1 TVSTVDGTTQQIT
14 VTINGTDDKA
24 AIGGVDTGSVTE
36 GSAGKD
42 MSPDYAQPG
51 MALLGTA
58 TLHASGQLTIMDPD
72 SGEGV
77 FDTKGVAYDYH
88 GTYGDM
94 HLRTDGAWFYYADAG
109 NARFVGGRSTSRGTA
124 IDQLGEGQTLT
135 DTITVHS
142 KDGTPHDIV
151 ITIHGSNDRPYCSS
165 EVTLRPGTEDVRQTL
180 TAAQLL
186 QNSVDVDANDAGKLV
201 IANLRPDHGSILDNG
216 DATFTFTPEKDY
228 SGAVH
233 FTYDVKD
240 AHGGV
245 THTGANTTLAA
256 VGDAA
261 VITGTDTGSATE
273 DKVHGRIVISGDLD
287 VTDPD
292 GPGQEHFQYSQFGEH
307 AVSDPFG
314 GSLHI
319 SSAGTWSYVT
329 DNSNPQIQQLA
340 AGQDG
345 HVTYRVSSAD
355 GTTHQIQIT
364 IHGTNDAPV
373 LSAAT
378 ASATEDGSAVS
389 GQMSATDVDTG
400 DTLAYSLGQA
410 APAGFTLNADGSW
423 SFDPTD
429 AAYQHLSAGATQQV
443 TIPVTVTDKQ
453 GATDTENLVITV
465 TGTNDGPAVSGPVTL
480 PGGTEDKSVQITAA

>member
-1 TVSTVDGTTQQIT
+1 AAGAHGSFTVQPDGTWSYALDNGQPAVQALKTGDQITDTLTVSTIDGTTKQIT
-14 VTINGTDDKA
+14 VSINGTDDKA
-24 AIGGVDTGSVTE
+24 VIGGVDTGSVTE
-36 GSAGKD
+36 NTAGID
-42 MSPDYAQPG
+42 RSPDQHQPG
-51 MALLGTA
+51 IGVLGTE
-58 TLHASGQLTIMDPD
+58 TLDASGQLTIIDPD
-72 SGEGV
+72 AGGAA
-77 FDTKGVAYDYH
+77 FDTHGLGFNYH
-88 GTYGDM
+88 GTYGDLL
-94 HLRTDGAWFYYADAG
+94 LREDGTWFYSADAG
-109 NARFVGGRSTSRGTA
+109 SARFFDGRPTTRGTA
-124 IDQLGEGQTLT
+124 IDQLGVGQTLT
-135 DTITVHS
+135 DKITVHS

-151 ITIHGSNDRPYCSS
+151 ITIHGSNDRPYCSA
-165 EVTLRPGTEDVRQTL
+165 EVVLRPGTEDTRQTL
-180 TAAQLL
+180 TTTQLL
-186 QNSVDVDANDAGKLV
+186 ANTVDVDDNDAGKLS
-201 IANLRPDHGSILDNG
+201 IENLHPDHGSIRDNG
-216 DATFTFTPEKDY
+216 DGTFTFTPGKDY

-245 THTGANTTLAA
+245 THTGATTTLAA

-329 DNSNPQIQQLA
+329 DNSNAAVQQLA
-340 AGQDG
+340 AGQVG
-345 HVTYRVSSAD
+345 HATYRVSSAD

-378 ASATEDGSAVS
+378 ASA
-389 GQMSATDVDTG
+389 
-400 DTLAYSLGQA
+400 
-410 APAGFTLNADGSW
+410 
-423 SFDPTD
+423 
-429 AAYQHLSAGATQQV
+429 
-443 TIPVTVTDKQ
+443 
-453 GATDTENLVITV
+453 
-465 TGTNDGPAVSGPVTL
+465 
-480 PGGTEDKSVQITAA
+480 